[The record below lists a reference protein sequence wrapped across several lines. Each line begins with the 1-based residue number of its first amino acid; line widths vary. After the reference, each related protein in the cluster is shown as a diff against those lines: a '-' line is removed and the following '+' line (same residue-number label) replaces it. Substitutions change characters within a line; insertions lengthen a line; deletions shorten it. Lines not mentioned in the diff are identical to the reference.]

1 MCFKTGKNQSKTL
14 ITNWEIIAK
23 LSHYGLLKHYQG
35 CCLRKFL
42 KVESPSHFLG
52 AQNKICHGQATEV
65 QVEVSEVR
73 EDMGGVG
80 VNCGNLGGFQGHRFS
95 IIKCSA
101 KSSGH
106 G

>member
-1 MCFKTGKNQSKTL
+1 MEGSK
-14 ITNWEIIAK
+14 
-23 LSHYGLLKHYQG
+23 
-35 CCLRKFL
+35 
-42 KVESPSHFLG
+42 
-52 AQNKICHGQATEV
+52 
-65 QVEVSEVR
+65 VR